1 MSLEFYPIGF
11 CEAGRAPADGPLSSF
26 ERSGGSRR
34 SRACGRRP
42 PRRPCTSRSGAGVSR
57 QHVLLAPAPG
67 RSRRSC
73 RCRSWSNGS
82 RRPTTHRQPH
92 PRARAPAPA
101 QPLHGARRATLKP
114 QRVAEKRLPKR
125 HHRTIVCQT
134 VYTRTRV
141 KQFRPNLV
149 GNFLGFA
156 PHANDRVTRLTTP
169 ISHTVR
175 VRSNAISSSAEVLNA
190 IDTTPRHVGRCWPQ
204 VRGGVVSAREIVDL

>member
-1 MSLEFYPIGF
+1 MPDHQAGCAADRRPHGQETYQNGTHSRAYQLHRPRTCPITPPPTWPFHGFSVSLEFYPIGF

-101 QPLHGARRATLKP
+101 QPLHGARRATLKL

-125 HHRTIVCQT
+125 HHRTIVCVRQYIYT
-134 VYTRTRV
+134 VY
-141 KQFRPNLV
+141 
-149 GNFLGFA
+149 
-156 PHANDRVTRLTTP
+156 
-169 ISHTVR
+169 IY
-175 VRSNAISSSAEVLNA
+175 I
-190 IDTTPRHVGRCWPQ
+190 
-204 VRGGVVSAREIVDL
+204 

>member
-34 SRACGRRP
+34 SRACGRSP

-92 PRARAPAPA
+92 PRARAPAHA
-101 QPLHGARRATLKP
+101 QPLHGARRATLKL

-141 KQFRPNLV
+141 KLGRHRASASHAAHRRP
-149 GNFLGFA
+149 
-156 PHANDRVTRLTTP
+156 HTRLITNFPATSRP
-169 ISHTVR
+169 PLGLRRRATASTIYL
-175 VRSNAISSSAEVLNA
+175 EVFQKK
-190 IDTTPRHVGRCWPQ
+190 V
-204 VRGGVVSAREIVDL
+204 